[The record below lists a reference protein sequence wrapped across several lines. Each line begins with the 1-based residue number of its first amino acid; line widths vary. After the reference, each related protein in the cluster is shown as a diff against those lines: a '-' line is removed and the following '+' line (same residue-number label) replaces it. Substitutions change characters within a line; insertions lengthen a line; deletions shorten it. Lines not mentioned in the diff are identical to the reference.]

1 MDLGESRDAFLLA
14 AEAIAG
20 MNPKVERILLNGN
33 YIYNCVQDLYWFEH
47 VMERNDCDPE
57 CDGHRYWG
65 AVVPYLREFDRMV
78 DKETA
83 PGLHGYR
90 VVRDPM
96 EALTGSWEQG
106 AIHA

>member
-1 MDLGESRDAFLLA
+1 
-14 AEAIAG
+14 

-33 YIYNCVQDLYWFEH
+33 YIHNHTQDLYWFEH
-47 VMERNDCDPE
+47 VMERSDCDPE

-65 AVVPYLREFDRMV
+65 SVVPYLREFDQMV
-78 DKETA
+78 SKETA
-83 PGLHGYR
+83 PDLHGYR

-106 AIHA
+106 AVHV